1 MSMAWFQILFQV
13 TVCIQDFFP
22 VAWWKFLKI
31 NSEAEPSSHLLL
43 PNHWFYMYNIFPF
56 SCPLSSDWPKK
67 KKIQPHPPVTSHG
80 QAIFYYSL
88 LVSSNSFQFVSGQTK
103 KGLHTP
109 SIGLLIDSSGCW
121 KGLWSCPYQ
130 SILICSIKSVR
141 ISTGRRYSSRHC
153 APFSGGAMPWNRITR
168 GHTGTERMSITF
180 CLRTQKGWE
189 PGRDW
194 DVEDERNG
202 GKKKKARRG
211 SKEENTSCMQMIGLL
226 MYSWPSRRG
235 LITMHAWQ
243 SFRHCALKCRSI
255 TFWNIIFFL
264 VILIAC

>member
-1 MSMAWFQILFQV
+1 M
-13 TVCIQDFFP
+13 
-22 VAWWKFLKI
+22 
-31 NSEAEPSSHLLL
+31 
-43 PNHWFYMYNIFPF
+43 
-56 SCPLSSDWPKK
+56 
-67 KKIQPHPPVTSHG
+67 
-80 QAIFYYSL
+80 
-88 LVSSNSFQFVSGQTK
+88 K

-109 SIGLLIDSSGCW
+109 SIGLLIDLPGCW

-153 APFSGGAMPWNRITR
+153 ALFSGGAMPWNRITR

-189 PGRDW
+189 LGRDW

-202 GKKKKARRG
+202 GKKKRERRG

-226 MYSWPSRRG
+226 MYSWPSCGG
-235 LITMHAWQ
+235 LITMHSWQ
-243 SFRHCALKCRSI
+243 SFRHWAWKCMGIMFLKNR
-255 TFWNIIFFL
+255 FL
-264 VILIAC
+264 L

>member
-1 MSMAWFQILFQV
+1 MYIIMHTRS
-13 TVCIQDFFP
+13 VCTFLL
-22 VAWWKFLKI
+22 AWWIFYTFLKI
-31 NSEAEPSSHLLL
+31 YSKTDPSSHLLL
-43 PNHWFYMYNIFPF
+43 LNHWFYMYYIFPF
-56 SCPLSSDWPKK
+56 SCPLFLSDKK
-67 KKIQPHPPVTSHG
+67 KTHPPVTSHG

-88 LVSSNSFQFVSGQTK
+88 LVSSNSFHFVLVQTK

-109 SIGLLIDSSGCW
+109 SIGLLIDSVGCW

-189 PGRDW
+189 LGHDW

-202 GKKKKARRG
+202 GKERGGGARR
-211 SKEENTSCMQMIGLL
+211 KTLL
-226 MYSWPSRRG
+226 
-235 LITMHAWQ
+235 
-243 SFRHCALKCRSI
+243 
-255 TFWNIIFFL
+255 
-264 VILIAC
+264 ACKWLAC